1 MLLKKYSKKKK
12 MINFSILLIISVLI
26 VYIIIDQLIFFMNKS
41 DSIKF
46 IKTYMQYTESVN
58 NLQLNYD
65 TYN

>member
-1 MLLKKYSKKKK
+1 